1 MNTYPLDIREEELKL
16 RVAKDFFANYD
27 TTNILG
33 NIDFAVAVP
42 QNNPSLFDT
51 EFLLWAEAKQ
61 GSNHNIYH
69 SFVQL
74 ILTIGKARTFD
85 KHLPPR
91 FLAAFDAE
99 KIAFIPYDKIIDVFY
114 QNDFNWNVTPSNHD
128 TKEFQLL
135 LKRITDI
142 LQTESLIYYFQ
153 QDEKILRKFIKQNF
167 VLSQEPIAKA
177 RITKNNF
184 VSIFNR
190 WLTQVFPSIDIKEE
204 SLKKLQMQPADFYF
218 ADILSKEEYTLHEKL
233 FALLR
238 SNHYDLINKQ
248 DKDLDLEIKATAHFK
263 DQGKAHA
270 EFWAKYQ
277 RPPKKEYWGYI
288 LERRDLLVPQDIR
301 ERKGSFFTPRI
312 WVEKSQEYL
321 AETLGEDWQ
330 DEYVIWDCCAGTGN
344 LLANL
349 TNKYN
354 IWASTLDEPD
364 VKVMKDQI
372 SHGLNMLEAHIFQF
386 DFLNDPF
393 SKLPQ
398 PLQDII
404 NNPEKRKKL
413 LIYINPPYAEVSSH
427 QSATKTTGKKGVN
440 KSMMHDKYMDKLGTA
455 GRELFTQFLMRV
467 NEELRGAVLAE
478 FSTLKILQGPAF
490 IEFRKHFTPK
500 LLSLF
505 IVPADTFDNVKGR
518 FPIGFFIWNTDIQ
531 EPFTSIESDV
541 YDATG
546 NNFLGKKYFQ
556 VYHKSDY
563 INAWI
568 SQFKQTNQT
577 QPLGF
582 LEGINSNDFQHVN
595 YVYIVNSKEQV
606 KNSRGLYIYQDNLVP
621 CCIYFAVR
629 HTIEATWQNDR
640 DQFLCPNDGW
650 KTDGEFQT
658 DCLVWTLF
666 SNNIQSQF
674 GINHWIPFYENEIN
688 TKDNMQ
694 SHFMA
699 DFIHGKRKPFTASQN
714 LFQQNIYTPQPLTFS
729 IQAQQLLNAAQQ
741 LYIYYHQQPNPNP
754 NASFYDIKLHF
765 QGKDSKG
772 KMNPDSQD
780 QTYTLLLKTIKE
792 KQKALAQNIT
802 PKIYQYGFL
811 K

>member
-321 AETLGEDWQ
+321 AEVLGEDWQ

-413 LIYINPPYAEVSSH
+413 LIYINPPYAEVSSV
-427 QSATKTTGKKGVN
+427 GKKGKAGVN
-440 KSMMHDKYMDKLGTA
+440 ISATHQKYTQKLGTA
-455 GRELFTQFLMRV
+455 GREIYVQFMARIYDEI
-467 NEELRGAVLAE
+467 NSCRLAE
-478 FSTLKILQGPAF
+478 FSKLKTLQGAAF
-490 IEFRKHFTPK
+490 SDFRQFFKAK
-500 LLSLF
+500 LEKAF
-505 IVPADTFDNVKGR
+505 VVPANTFDNVSGK
-518 FPIGFFIWNTDIQ
+518 FPIGFKIWNTDQQ
-531 EPFTSIESDV
+531 EVFTHINADV
-541 YDATG
+541 YSASG
-546 NNFLGKKYFQ
+546 EFLGIQQYAAVEK
-556 VYHKSDY
+556 DNY
-563 INAWI
+563 ISNWVANFPKTDTGW
-568 SQFKQTNQT
+568 
-577 QPLGF
+577 GF
-582 LEGINSNDFQHVN
+582 LAGTNGNDFQQN
-595 YVYIVNSKEQV
+595 NIVYILNSKEQMA
-606 KNSRGLYIYQDNLVP
+606 NPRGRWINETNLIF
-621 CCIYFAVR
+621 CAIYFAVR
-629 HTIEATWQNDR
+629 HAIEATWLNDR
-640 DQFLCPNDGW
+640 DQFLMPNEDW
-650 KTDGEFQT
+650 KQDELFQS
-658 DCLVWTLF
+658 DCLAYTLF
-666 SNNIQSQF
+666 HPQNRVSSAED
-674 GINHWIPFYENEIN
+674 INHWIPFYEDQIN
-688 TKDNMQ
+688 TKDNIQ

-699 DFIHGKRKPFTASQN
+699 DFINGKLKPVATNQN
-714 LFQQNIYTPQPLTFS
+714 LFQQNIYTPKKITFS
-729 IQAQQLLNAAQQ
+729 IQAQQLFNAAQN
-741 LYIYYHQQPNPNP
+741 LYTYYHQQTNANP
-754 NASFYDIKLHF
+754 NASLYDIKLHF

-772 KMNPDSQD
+772 KMNPDSKD
-780 QTYTLLLKTIKE
+780 ETYTQLLKTLKE